1 MYAKVWNY
9 LRGAVRFR
17 CQSLAPERVLNLCA
31 VHEIPFWDVKW
42 ETPEQFTLYT
52 TREGALRLEEAAAE
66 CGAVLRRLEERG
78 APAALGR
85 MRRRYV
91 LWCALGLLL
100 ALYGYGSLFIWDF
113 QVTGND
119 TVPTE
124 TILRTLEKYGVTL
137 GSRSRIDQEDLRN
150 HALMDLP
157 DVVWLTVN
165 IRGCTAHVQVV
176 ERQRPPHLYTDGEK
190 TNVVAA
196 RDGLVTKVQ
205 ALDGQ
210 AQVLAG
216 TTVTAGQV
224 LISGVVD
231 SDRRGYRL
239 LHGLGQVWARTW
251 YEMSVSVPLT
261 VQEKERETG
270 AVTRLALD
278 VGRKRIKIYGKGSMT
293 GPDCDKMTVYHQA
306 RLPFGLTLPAT
317 LAVERTVRYA
327 AAETERPEAE
337 ARAEGQEQLLRQ
349 LQAML
354 DAGEGQLLR
363 HSFDAARQGKWLVVT
378 LRAECEEQIGV
389 SSPLSTDGAE

>member
-1 MYAKVWNY
+1 M
-9 LRGAVRFR
+9 
-17 CQSLAPERVLNLCA
+17 
-31 VHEIPFWDVKW
+31 
-42 ETPEQFTLYT
+42 
-52 TREGALRLEEAAAE
+52 
-66 CGAVLRRLEERG
+66 
-78 APAALGR
+78 
-85 MRRRYV
+85 
-91 LWCALGLLL
+91 
-100 ALYGYGSLFIWDF
+100 
-113 QVTGND
+113 
-119 TVPTE
+119 
-124 TILRTLEKYGVTL
+124 
-137 GSRSRIDQEDLRN
+137 
-150 HALMDLP
+150 
-157 DVVWLTVN
+157 
-165 IRGCTAHVQVV
+165 
-176 ERQRPPHLYTDGEK
+176 
-190 TNVVAA
+190 
-196 RDGLVTKVQ
+196 
-205 ALDGQ
+205 
-210 AQVLAG
+210 
-216 TTVTAGQV
+216 

-337 ARAEGQEQLLRQ
+337 ARAEGEAQLLRQ

-354 DAGEGQLLR
+354 DAGEGHLLR